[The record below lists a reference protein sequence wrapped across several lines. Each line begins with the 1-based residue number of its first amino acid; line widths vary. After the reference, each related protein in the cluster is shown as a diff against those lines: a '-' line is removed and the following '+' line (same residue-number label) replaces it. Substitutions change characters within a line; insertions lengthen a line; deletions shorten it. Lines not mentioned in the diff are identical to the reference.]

1 MRRMSVARQTAAAF
15 GDEPDRDVEAEF
27 GASLSSAL
35 KSVATAAKGVA
46 STVKAPAPSKSS
58 GVSVSASVKAP
69 KLAVMAPVPAP
80 PKPAARAS
88 VAVSQPVNAGGKA
101 AVVARPV
108 TATKPPSATTTY
120 ATTANQANFL
130 DGGGAPLSTTTVKVP
145 AGTKVMT
152 QAERDANARAL
163 LKEKTL
169 AAAVRNAP
177 ALNQRRTDT
186 YETMKAA
193 GVFDNIRQPWEKAG
207 TDLDQ
212 IFMGAKVIAIGASVI
227 ATGGAVAGAVGL
239 TAGGASLATAAAA
252 DRLVAAAE
260 KGGELAKTAKGAIAD
275 VKAAAAKG
283 DKVARDAA
291 AVIDSVASGRIAAG
305 VPAGVEQ
312 TLTAAGKD
320 AANAVAGIAAGL
332 SGSGSLDMSALAANL
347 AAASGKVPA
356 PSSGGFV
363 DLRPQRQVTVVS
375 NRPVGGVVAPLLG
388 RGEPRWLVTPEARVV
403 DLERT
408 PSKATARG
416 FLVSTT
422 GEVSKQ

>member
-1 MRRMSVARQTAAAF
+1 MSVARQTAAAF

-35 KSVATAAKGVA
+35 KSVASAAKGVA

-58 GVSVSASVKAP
+58 KSSSVSVSASVKAP
-69 KLAVMAPVPAP
+69 KLAVMAPPVPAP
-80 PKPAARAS
+80 PKPAAKAS
-88 VAVSQPVNAGGKA
+88 VAVSQPVKAGGKA

-108 TATKPPSATTTY
+108 TAVKPPGATTTY
-120 ATTANQANFL
+120 AAAANQANFL

-169 AAAVRNAP
+169 ATAVRNAP
-177 ALNQRRTDT
+177 ALNQKRTDT

-207 TDLDQ
+207 VDWGL
-212 IFMGAKVIAIGASVI
+212 IPMGAKVLATGAAVI
-227 ATGGAVAGAVGL
+227 ASGGAVAGALGV
-239 TAGGASLATAAAA
+239 TAAGGSLAAAAAA
-252 DRLVAAAE
+252 DRLVAAVE
-260 KGGELAKTAKGAIAD
+260 RGGELGKQAKDVIDD
-275 VKAAAAKG
+275 VKSAAARG
-283 DKVARDAA
+283 DKVAKDAL
-291 AVIDSVASGRIAAG
+291 AVVDSVASGRVAAG
-305 VPAGVEQ
+305 VKAGVEQ
-312 TLTAAGKD
+312 TLTAAGR
-320 AANAVAGIAAGL
+320 AAVDQVAGVAGAL
-332 SGSGSLDMSALAANL
+332 SGSGSLDLGRALAT
-347 AAASGKVPA
+347 AAASGAAA

-375 NRPVGGVVAPLLG
+375 NRPVGGVVASLLG